1 MPNITYPRPTVE
13 KGKGARAPRH
23 PVVRFHS
30 LGPDEWGIE
39 GPVSEVTVGVPVEVR
54 TKSGKSQ
61 TVIPLALVE
70 TGEPAWADCEVGVW
84 QIGRPGRWVRDPE
97 DERKWLV
104 SVNPDM
110 VDHHGTAP
118 VLRKD
123 GTVRFVTVSEP
134 ALTEPDEWGNC
145 LFAPAPKGAAD

>member
-1 MPNITYPRPTVE
+1 MANITYPKTATE
-13 KGKGARAPRH
+13 KEQKGRTPRH

-39 GPVSEVTVGVPVEVR
+39 GPVSEVTVGVPVEVQ

-61 TVIPLALVE
+61 TVIPIALIE
-70 TGEPAWADCEVGVW
+70 TGEPQWADCEVGVW

-97 DERKWLV
+97 DSGKWLV